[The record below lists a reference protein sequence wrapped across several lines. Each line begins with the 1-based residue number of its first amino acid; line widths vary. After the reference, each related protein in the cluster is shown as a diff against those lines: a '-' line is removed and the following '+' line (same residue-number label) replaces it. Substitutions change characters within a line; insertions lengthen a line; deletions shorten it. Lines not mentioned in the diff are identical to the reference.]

1 MQGDGRRTRL
11 GHRLDRGL
19 RRLRGPAVISA
30 GISYN
35 TRMEYQTKRLY
46 RSREE
51 RVLAGVCGGLAEYFA
66 VDPVLMR
73 VGFVVLEKP
82 GEGPRPA
89 AGDDAE
95 RAVNAV
101 KEGFQA
107 VRESAEK
114 PKGSAPGS
122 PEPARVNRGR
132 FQTFLGAALILIA
145 VFIFADQVFRVIIPW
160 RVIWPSLILVL
171 GLYFLLR
178 PRRCFFD

>member
-1 MQGDGRRTRL
+1 M
-11 GHRLDRGL
+11 
-19 RRLRGPAVISA
+19 ISA

-73 VGFVVLEKP
+73 VGFVVLGLLNGIGVLGYIILALVVQEKP

-178 PRRCFFD
+178 PRR